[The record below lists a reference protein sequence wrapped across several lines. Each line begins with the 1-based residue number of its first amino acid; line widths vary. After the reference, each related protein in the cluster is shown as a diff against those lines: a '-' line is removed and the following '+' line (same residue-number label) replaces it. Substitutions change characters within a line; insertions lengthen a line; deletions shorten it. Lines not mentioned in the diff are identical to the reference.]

1 MYFRF
6 SLLSLILIMG
16 CGNSVW
22 SKSIHVPD
30 EELARETV
38 LPKFDSIISVR
49 NRKIVLGKKIEFT
62 LGAGI
67 NLREALYK
75 DGVLSGAFYYNVS
88 ETHAFGLSGLYMQQ
102 GLSRMGESLKAGKGI
117 DGGITFDP
125 SLAPT
130 VENIIMGEYQM
141 TAYYGKISFTKQSVM
156 NLSLYG
162 LLGIGQVS
170 YGDYQSVAVSL
181 GFGQKFYFSK
191 HLALRWDLRFI
202 GYSGPNAIQTQPLL
216 HRDDDPVSS
225 SELEKD
231 LFFPSILNVGIEFI
245 I

>member
-6 SLLSLILIMG
+6 ILLSLILIIG
-16 CGNSVW
+16 CGNFAW

-49 NRKIVLGKKIEFT
+49 KRKVVLDKKIEIA

-75 DGVLSGAFYYNVS
+75 DGVLSGALYYNVS
-88 ETHAFGLSGLYMQQ
+88 ETHAFGLSWFSMQQ
-102 GLSRMGESLKAGKGI
+102 GLSNMGESLKAGEGI
-117 DGGITFDP
+117 DGGINFDP

-141 TAYYGKISFTKQSVM
+141 AAYYGKISFTKQSVM
-156 NLSLYG
+156 NVSLYG

-181 GFGQKFYFSK
+181 GFGQKFYFCK
-191 HLALRWDLRFI
+191 YLALRWDLRFM

-216 HRDDDPVSS
+216 RRGHDPVSS